1 MTPLE
6 ESFAQLG
13 CSMCT
18 SGSEA
23 VGWPATHLLP
33 RARLPGSER
42 PRPTGLL
49 YTNALSLSFEERGA
63 RLAKPQPSQLVYTS
77 RLYIS
82 VRNTVWCCV
91 NAANSLPTNPG

>member
-13 CSMCT
+13 SSMCT
-18 SGSEA
+18 SVFEA
-23 VGWPATHLLP
+23 VGRPATHLLP
-33 RARLPGSER
+33 TPAARNEK

-63 RLAKPQPSQLVYTS
+63 RLASAVTVSIHQPALH
-77 RLYIS
+77 
-82 VRNTVWCCV
+82 
-91 NAANSLPTNPG
+91 